1 MEMAGFEI
9 RREGHRYKVF
19 VDEAGELLFV
29 VDEGE
34 PKYARSFKDGR
45 LIFNGAQE
53 LFVNGQYSKVESFE
67 MPPDEYERLSNIQVQ
82 ILKDLETKQSAERLG
97 LANKGDILKYADKW
111 KYKIRSYRIEKKIK
125 SPKIF
130 YALHHFKIGAQTYW
144 FYERKLKSEVSPD
157 GILINPTFKVSG
169 DMDKSG
175 AVPVQ
180 LGEII
185 FWRFYHDG
193 DWETLRE
200 LTFNEL
206 ICIEIIKTHGAVVS
220 GKL

>member
-1 MEMAGFEI
+1 MAGFEI

-19 VDEAGELLFV
+19 VNEVGELLFT

-67 MPPDEYERLSNIQVQ
+67 IPTDEYERLSNIQMQ
-82 ILKDLETKQSAERLG
+82 ILKDLEIKQSAERLR
-97 LANKGDILKYADKW
+97 LADKSDILKYVDKW
-111 KYKIRSYRIEKKIK
+111 KYRIRSYRIEKKIK
-125 SPKIF
+125 NPKIF
-130 YALHHFKIGAQTYW
+130 YAIHHFKIGAQTYW
-144 FYERKLKSEVSPD
+144 FYERKIKSEVSPD